1 MNEKTQV
8 TQAERDNW
16 WEERMSQPYPR
27 AKPKPKPQITA
38 EVSPQTAEAVKANPQ
53 SLRLSAHS
61 ADGVTVIDR
70 PRLFSVLEVLEVDA
84 QGRPPLGRSYDPATN
99 STRSLDMRRAISVM
113 VLSAITTRLRAL
125 RRASDH
131 ERRSTKARAIRRRR

>member
-99 STRSLDMRRAISVM
+99 SYAFVRYAAGYQRDGLERDYNPIARFEEGFRS
-113 VLSAITTRLRAL
+113 
-125 RRASDH
+125 
-131 ERRSTKARAIRRRR
+131 